1 MDESNDLMN
10 HELRLARLEWEL
22 QQRIHLADMC
32 KKLEEEKKKVEAD
45 IAERRSK
52 LDKLGPLLA
61 TVMEATK
68 PVQDHLGLHIDKI
81 IAEHKLAS
89 LLPNPLYLF
98 YANIDAYRQVNGE
111 INYTIL

>member
-1 MDESNDLMN
+1 MK

-32 KKLEEEKKKVEAD
+32 KKLEEEKKKLEAD
-45 IAERRSK
+45 IAERKSK
-52 LDKLGPLLA
+52 LDKLGPLLS

-68 PVQDHLGLHIDKI
+68 PVQEHLGLLIDKTQ
-81 IAEHKLAS
+81 AEHKLAS

-111 INYTIL
+111 KWEF